1 MTAIALLLQQTPDA
15 PFVDR
20 ESVERILNAPLF
32 TIGQTPVTIVTLG
45 TVGVIIIATF
55 ILAALAAR
63 ATRRAISIRGT
74 VAEGTGAA
82 VGRLVRYAV
91 LLIGLTIVL
100 QTLGLNLGALFAAG
114 AFFAVA
120 MGFAMQDV
128 AQNFVSGLILLG
140 ERSIKPGDVLEVEGR
155 IVRVTRMGIRST
167 IARSRDDED
176 LIIPNGEL
184 TQNIVK
190 NYTFRDQ
197 IFRLRASVGV
207 AYESDMRLVKR
218 VLTEV
223 AEQFPGRLEDREPR
237 IFMTEFGDSS
247 VNFEISVWLRDPWQ
261 LPRAKSDFN
270 EAIWHALKANNI
282 TIPFPQRDVH
292 LIPPPS
298 QQGARP
304 ARPASSE
311 DEASGRAR

>member
-32 TIGQTPVTIVTLG
+32 TIGQTPVTIVTLA
-45 TVGVIIIATF
+45 TIGVIIVVTF

-63 ATRRAISIRGT
+63 ATRRAISMRGT
-74 VAEGTGAA
+74 VAAGTGAA

-91 LLIGLTIVL
+91 LLVGLTIVL
-100 QTLGLNLGALFAAG
+100 QTIGLNLGALFAAG

-120 MGFAMQDV
+120 LGFAMQDV

-155 IVRVTRMGIRST
+155 FVRVTHMGIRST

-184 TQNIVK
+184 TQNIVT
-190 NYTFRDQ
+190 NFTFRDPVY
-197 IFRLRASVGV
+197 RLRSAVGV

-223 AEQFPGRLEDREPR
+223 AEQFPGRVEDRAPK

-247 VNFEISVWLRDPWQ
+247 VNFEVSVWLHDPWQ
-261 LPRAKSDFN
+261 MPVAKSDFN
-270 EAIWHALKANNI
+270 EAIWHALKKNKI

-292 LIPPPS
+292 LIPQPS
-298 QQGARP
+298 QQDAQP